1 MSTFCLLQIANVRDR
16 DWFTWTYF
24 VFPKTI
30 SGYDKPSEMR
40 NNRQSITTSRI
51 SVVIL
56 RYAAFVGSS
65 ITATRGPRP
74 KRTR

>member
-40 NNRQSITTSRI
+40 NIVNQLRQVVSR
-51 SVVIL
+51 
-56 RYAAFVGSS
+56 
-65 ITATRGPRP
+65 
-74 KRTR
+74 